1 MERHSVCKL
10 PIQPE
15 VVASGLSVLEGRIS
29 TSDGNSNSIG
39 AIRLTRTVTRCTRL
53 GKRVHLGTGKRSWR
67 ENGKKTGL
75 VQMCLWAASDRA
87 RLGSEC

>member
-1 MERHSVCKL
+1 MCKL